1 MQWLLFTL
9 RIVTIGV
16 WSGNQGPSIV
26 LCYCLKHFRTQSPR
40 ECIADG
46 TFARVQYEVCADM
59 PGANC
64 KIYGCSVSRKAQY
77 KDISIFKVPRV
88 QDEFQNRWRTR
99 FLSIATRD
107 RVVDASLKR
116 QIENHNI
123 GVCEL
128 HFRPEEI
135 NRRKSVISY

>member
-1 MQWLLFTL
+1 
-9 RIVTIGV
+9 
-16 WSGNQGPSIV
+16 
-26 LCYCLKHFRTQSPR
+26 
-40 ECIADG
+40 
-46 TFARVQYEVCADM
+46 M

-77 KDISIFKVPRV
+77 KEISIFKVPKV
-88 QDEFQNRWRTR
+88 QDEYHNRWRAR
-99 FLSIATRD
+99 FLSVVTKD

-128 HFRPEEI
+128 HFKPEEI
-135 NRRKSVISY
+135 NHRKSVI